1 MDLVR
6 WANQQIDRT
15 AEPRGRTKVIIAL
28 AERIGISKPTLHT
41 RLRGETKFSS
51 EEVEKMAE
59 YFGVE
64 SPVKGRRAPHFAV
77 TANNVVSLHPPARAT
92 SSPDSISYP
101 VLGSVEAG
109 AFREADLLSQTE
121 PRTVQADRSA
131 SYPNATPMAWVAH
144 GDSMNEAKIFDG
156 MIVLGVDFQ
165 EAGGVLANN
174 MIVVVEQ
181 NRGGLIERSVK
192 AVAVFPDRTEFQ
204 PRSTN
209 PIHKPIIYRNGNRD
223 DDIEV
228 KVLTVIHGAY
238 VDLLR

>member
-1 MDLVR
+1 MDLAR

-28 AERIGISKPTLHT
+28 AERVGISKPTLHT
-41 RLRGETKFSS
+41 RLRGETKFST
-51 EEVEKMAE
+51 EEVDKMAE

-64 SPVKGRRAPHFAV
+64 SPVKTKRNDR
-77 TANNVVSLHPPARAT
+77 TNNVVSLHRPARP
-92 SSPDSISYP
+92 SSEVDYILYP
-101 VLGSVEAG
+101 VLGAVEAG
-109 AFREADLLSQTE
+109 AFREADMLSQGE
-121 PRTVQADRSA
+121 PRAVSASRSA
-131 SYPNATPMAWVAH
+131 SYPNATPMAWVVH

-165 EAGGVLANN
+165 EAGGVLTNN
-174 MIVVVEQ
+174 QIVVVEQ

-209 PIHKPIIYRNGNRD
+209 QVHKPIIYKNGNRD

-228 KVLTVIHGAY
+228 KILTVVHGAY
-238 VDLLR
+238 VDL